1 MNLFIHILRDTT
13 LPTVE
18 SDLVLLGM
26 CIDSVLC
33 GMWPSSTARPNRL
46 TDFCSDIAFG
56 YFSNLEFVTGLELSR
71 LFVRDLCHYARLA
84 VEHNQEIQDS
94 SIQQTQNLETAH
106 EISQAANLL
115 PDSVDFDDTS
125 TLPFY
130 VSCLSAV

>member
-13 LPTVE
+13 LSTVE
-18 SDLVLLGM
+18 SDLVLL
-26 CIDSVLC
+26 
-33 GMWPSSTARPNRL
+33 
-46 TDFCSDIAFG
+46 DIAFG

-84 VEHNQEIQDS
+84 VEHDEEVQDNS
-94 SIQQTQNLETAH
+94 VQQTENLETGH
-106 EISQAANLL
+106 EVPQAADLL

-130 VSCLSAV
+130 ENDFFGFLPTDDLESWSTLVPFDETDGMMF